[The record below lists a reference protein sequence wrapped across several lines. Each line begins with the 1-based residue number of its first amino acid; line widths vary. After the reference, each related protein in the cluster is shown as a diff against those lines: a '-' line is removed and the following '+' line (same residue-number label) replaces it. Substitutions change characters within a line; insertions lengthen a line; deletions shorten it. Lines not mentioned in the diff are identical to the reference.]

1 MSTEGKEAH
10 PKWRS
15 VICRALMLLSDG
27 VSLDIEPSPHCC
39 TFIYSA
45 KSIFWEVSLKVDCWK
60 LHLISFHMLTYSLLQ
75 HIVWNS
81 RSPNCSHQAQKSLSG
96 CLEAESCSQVKD
108 PCRNT
113 AGVEKL
119 YSFHHDHHFRL
130 VFQKS
135 DASPSTQYKRAPA
148 VRGFLPWARES
159 KRPLSLWWCIKF
171 LLHWDILVLF
181 WKSFN
186 GDC

>member
-60 LHLISFHMLTYSLLQ
+60 LHLISFHMLAYSLLQ
-75 HIVWNS
+75 HIIWNS

-96 CLEAESCSQVKD
+96 CLEAESRSQVKD

-135 DASPSTQYKRAPA
+135 DASPSTQYKRAPTCK
-148 VRGFLPWARES
+148 E
-159 KRPLSLWWCIKF
+159 
-171 LLHWDILVLF
+171 LF
-181 WKSFN
+181 AMGEGVQEAFITVVMH
-186 GDC
+186 